1 MLNLVQ
7 SAFGKENSTSRSEKH
22 TWLLSYKCTQETR
35 LRVPEWK
42 ILHNIHPTNILLSKM
57 KVRDNSKS
65 SYFTDTV
72 DVIDL
77 FFLNVRLY
85 LNFGNS

>member
-77 FFLNVRLY
+77 FLLNVRLY
-85 LNFGNS
+85 LNFGN